1 MRLRAKIEKD
11 NHMDNIVS
19 QLMTMRDEFAR
30 MMEQLNIESKAQEV
44 KALEAE
50 AAAPDFWNDSDTAQ
64 KKMQKMSRL
73 KNQVD
78 KWQKV
83 YARVSDALELAELD
97 DPDLEAEMMSETE
110 ALTRVYDNMSLEA
123 MLSGEYDAEDALLS
137 IHAGAGGTEA
147 QDWAAILER
156 MYLRWMERGGY
167 KVSII
172 DKTYGEEAG
181 IKSVTLSV
189 SGDNAYGYL
198 QSEQGV
204 HRLVRISPYDSN
216 ARRHT
221 SFAKVELVPDIADD
235 IEIEI
240 AQSDIRVDVFRAS
253 GPGGQSVNTTDSA
266 VRITHIPTGITAQSQ
281 NEKSQHKNKEQ
292 AMKVLKNRLWEEER
306 RKQEAEMAEL
316 KGENVDAG
324 WGNQIRSYVLHPYQ
338 MVKDLRTRY
347 ETGNTAGVLDGDLDG
362 FMESYLRYKI
372 GDNEA
377 NEASES

>member
-1 MRLRAKIEKD
+1 
-11 NHMDNIVS
+11 MDNITG
-19 QLMTMRDEFAR
+19 QLTAMRDELAR
-30 MMEQLNIESKAQEV
+30 MMEQLNIENKAGEV
-44 KALEAE
+44 KTLEEE
-50 AAAPDFWNDSDTAQ
+50 AGAPDFWDDSDTAQ

-73 KNQVD
+73 KNQVE

-83 YARVSDALELAELD
+83 FARVSDALELAEME
-97 DPDLEAEMMSETE
+97 DPDLEEEMATETE
-110 ALTRVYDNMSLEA
+110 ALSKIFDSMSLQA
-123 MLSGEYDAEDALLS
+123 MLSGDYDAEDALLS

-156 MYLRWMERGGY
+156 MYLRWMERSGY

-240 AQSDIRVDVFRAS
+240 AQSDIRVDVYRAS

-292 AMKVLKNRLWEEER
+292 AMKVLKSRLWEEER
-306 RKQEAEMAEL
+306 RKQEEEMAEL

-372 GDNEA
+372 GDGEVSTQ
-377 NEASES
+377 EE

>member
-1 MRLRAKIEKD
+1 
-11 NHMDNIVS
+11 MDNITT
-19 QLMTMRDEFAR
+19 QLTSMRDELAR
-30 MMEQLNIESKAQEV
+30 MMEQLNIERKDGEA

-50 AAAPDFWNDSDTAQ
+50 AAAPDFWDDSDVAQ

-73 KNQVD
+73 KNQVE
-78 KWQKV
+78 KWQTV
-83 YARVSDALELAELD
+83 FGRVSDALELAEME
-97 DPDLEAEMMSETE
+97 DPDLEEEMASETE
-110 ALTRVYDNMSLEA
+110 ALTKIFDTMSLQA
-123 MLSGEYDAEDALLS
+123 MLSGDYDAEDALLS

-147 QDWAAILER
+147 QDWASILER
-156 MYLRWMERGGY
+156 MYMRWMESTGY

-181 IKSVTLSV
+181 IKSVTFSV

-198 QSEQGV
+198 QSEHGV

-221 SFAKVELVPDIADD
+221 SFAKVEIVPDIADE

-240 AQSDIRVDVFRAS
+240 AQADIRVDVYRAS

-266 VRITHIPTGITAQSQ
+266 VRITHIPTNITAQSQ

-292 AMKVLKNRLWEEER
+292 ALKVLKARLFEFER
-306 RKQEAEMAEL
+306 KKQEAEMAEL

-372 GDNEA
+372 GDGEVT
-377 NEASES
+377 ESSES

>member
-1 MRLRAKIEKD
+1 
-11 NHMDNIVS
+11 MDNMLG
-19 QLMTMRDEFAR
+19 QLTTMRDEFSR
-30 MMEQLNIESKAQEV
+30 MMEQLNIESKSDEV

-50 AAAPDFWNDSDTAQ
+50 AGAPDFWNDSDTAQ

-78 KWQKV
+78 KWHKV
-83 YARVSDALELAELD
+83 FARVSDALELAELD
-97 DPDLEAEMMSETE
+97 DPDLEAEMTSETV
-110 ALTRVYDNMSLEA
+110 ALTKVFDAMSLEA

-147 QDWAAILER
+147 QDWASILER
-156 MYLRWMERGGY
+156 MYVRWMETTGY

-181 IKSVTLSV
+181 IKSVTLGV

-240 AQSDIRVDVFRAS
+240 AQSDIRVDVYRAS

-266 VRITHIPTGITAQSQ
+266 VRITHVPTGITAQSQ

-306 RKQEAEMAEL
+306 RKQKEEMDEL

-362 FMESYLRYKI
+362 FMESFLRYKI
-372 GDNEA
+372 GDDDAGET
-377 NEASES
+377 SDD

>member
-1 MRLRAKIEKD
+1 
-11 NHMDNIVS
+11 MDVTN
-19 QLMTMRDEFAR
+19 QLKSMRDELAR
-30 MMEQLNIESKAQEV
+30 MMEQLNIESKVAQV
-44 KALEAE
+44 KELEEESAS
-50 AAAPDFWNDSDTAQ
+50 ADFWNDSDDAQ
-64 KKMQKMSRL
+64 KKMKKMSRL
-73 KNQVD
+73 KNQVE

-83 YARVSDALELAELD
+83 FARVSDALELAELD
-97 DPDLEAEMMSETE
+97 DSDLADEMAKETRT
-110 ALTRVYDNMSLEA
+110 LTKIFDEMSLQA
-123 MLSGEYDAEDALLS
+123 MLSGEYDNEDAILS

-147 QDWAAILER
+147 QDWASMLER
-156 MYLRWMERGGY
+156 MYLRWMERTGY

-181 IKSVTLSV
+181 IKSVTLNV
-189 SGDNAYGYL
+189 KGDNAYGYL

-235 IEIEI
+235 IEIDI
-240 AQSDIRVDVFRAS
+240 AQSDLRIDVYRAS

-266 VRITHIPTGITAQSQ
+266 VRITHIPTNIVVQSQ
-281 NEKSQHKNKEQ
+281 NEKSQLQNKEQ
-292 AMKVLKNRLWEEER
+292 AMKVLKARLFEYER
-306 RKQEAEMAEL
+306 KKQEAELAEL

-347 ETGNTAGVLDGDLDG
+347 ETGNTSGVLDGDLDG

-372 GDNEA
+372 SDGEIVEEGEN
-377 NEASES
+377 

>member
-1 MRLRAKIEKD
+1 ML
-11 NHMDNIVS
+11 S
-19 QLMTMRDEFAR
+19 QLTHMRDELAR
-30 MMEQLNIESKAQEV
+30 MMEQLNIESKSSEFQ
-44 KALEAE
+44 ALEQE
-50 AAAPDFWNDSDTAQ
+50 ASAPDFWNDSDTAQ

-73 KNQVD
+73 KNQVE
-78 KWQKV
+78 KWQRV
-83 YARVSDALELAELD
+83 FGRVSDALELAELED
-97 DPDLEAEMMSETE
+97 DDLAEEMATETE
-110 ALTRVYDNMSLEA
+110 ALSKLFDKMSLQA

-147 QDWAAILER
+147 QDWASILER
-156 MYLRWMERGGY
+156 MYLRWTEQSGY
-167 KVSII
+167 KVSIV

-181 IKSVTLSV
+181 IKSVTMTV

-198 QSEQGV
+198 QSEHGV

-221 SFAKVELVPDIADD
+221 SFAKIEIVPDIADD

-240 AQSDIRVDVFRAS
+240 AQSDIRVDVYRAS

-266 VRITHIPTGITAQSQ
+266 VRITHTPTGIVAQSQ
-281 NEKSQHKNKEQ
+281 NEKSQLQNKEQ
-292 AMKVLKNRLWEEER
+292 AMKILKARLFEFER
-306 RKQEAEMAEL
+306 QKQEAELAEL

-338 MVKDLRTRY
+338 MVKDLRTRH
-347 ETGNTAGVLDGDLDG
+347 ETGNTANVLDGDLDG

-372 GDNEA
+372 GDNEVQ
-377 NEASES
+377 EASE

>member
-1 MRLRAKIEKD
+1 
-11 NHMDNIVS
+11 MDSMVQ
-19 QLMTMRDEFAR
+19 QLTHMRDELAR
-30 MMEQLNIESKAQEV
+30 MMEQLNIESKAQE
-44 KALEAE
+44 AQTLEQE
-50 AAAPDFWNDSDTAQ
+50 ASAPNFWDDSDTAQ

-73 KNQVD
+73 KTQVE
-78 KWQKV
+78 KWHKV
-83 YARVSDALELAELD
+83 FGRVEDALELAELD
-97 DPDLEAEMMSETE
+97 DPDLVDEMTTETE
-110 ALTRVYDNMSLEA
+110 ALVKIFDDMSLQA
-123 MLSGEYDAEDALLS
+123 MLSGEYDDEDALLS

-147 QDWAAILER
+147 QDWASMLER
-156 MYLRWMERGGY
+156 MYIRWMERSGY
-167 KVSII
+167 KVSIV

-181 IKSVTLSV
+181 IKSVTMTV

-235 IEIEI
+235 IEIDI
-240 AQSDIRVDVFRAS
+240 AQSDLRVDVYRAS

-266 VRITHIPTGITAQSQ
+266 VRITHVPTGIVAQSQ
-281 NEKSQHKNKEQ
+281 NEKSQLQNKEQ
-292 AMKVLKNRLWEEER
+292 AMKILKARLFEYKR
-306 RKQEAEMAEL
+306 QKQEAELAEL

-338 MVKDLRTRY
+338 MVKDLRTKH
-347 ETGNTAGVLDGDLDG
+347 ETGNTSGVLDGDLDG

-372 GDNEA
+372 GDGETM
-377 NEASES
+377 EASE

>member
-1 MRLRAKIEKD
+1 
-11 NHMDNIVS
+11 MDTIIS
-19 QLMTMRDEFAR
+19 QLRRMRDELAQ
-30 MMEQLNIESKAQEV
+30 MMKQLNIEAKAQEAA
-44 KALEAE
+44 ALEAE
-50 AAAPDFWNDSDTAQ
+50 AAAPDFWDDSDAAQ

-73 KNQVD
+73 KAQVE

-83 YARVSDALELAELD
+83 FGRISDALELAELGD
-97 DPDLEAEMMSETE
+97 DELQEELTSETE
-110 ALTRVYDNMSLEA
+110 ALTKIFDQMSLEA
-123 MLSGEYDAEDALLS
+123 MLSGEYDSEDAILS

-147 QDWAAILER
+147 QDWASMLER
-156 MYLRWMERGGY
+156 MYLRWMERTGY
-167 KVSII
+167 KTSII

-181 IKSVTLSV
+181 IKSVTINV
-189 SGDNAYGYL
+189 QGDHAFGYL
-198 QSEQGV
+198 QSEHGV

-240 AQSDIRVDVFRAS
+240 DPHDIRVDVYRAS

-266 VRITHIPTGITAQSQ
+266 VRITHLPTGITAQSQ
-281 NEKSQHKNKEQ
+281 NEKSQHKNKDQ
-292 AMKVLKNRLWEEER
+292 AMKVLKARLFER
-306 RKQEAEMAEL
+306 ERQKQEAELAEL

-338 MVKDLRTRY
+338 MVKDLRTKY
-347 ETGNTAGVLDGDLDG
+347 ETGNTSGVLDGDLDA

-372 GDNEA
+372 GDGEVSEA
-377 NEASES
+377 NQS

>member
-1 MRLRAKIEKD
+1 
-11 NHMDNIVS
+11 MDTIIS
-19 QLMTMRDEFAR
+19 KLTQMRDELAR
-30 MMEQLNIESKAQEV
+30 MMEQLRIAEKEKEAQQ
-44 KALEAE
+44 LEQE
-50 AAAPDFWNDSDTAQ
+50 ASAPDFWDDSDTAQ
-64 KKMQKMSRL
+64 KKMQKMSKL
-73 KNQVD
+73 KGQVE

-83 YARVSDALELAELD
+83 FGRMSDALELAEMD
-97 DPDLEAEMMSETE
+97 DDDLAEELTSETE
-110 ALTRVYDNMSLEA
+110 ALTTIFDKMSLEA
-123 MLSGEYDAEDALLS
+123 MLSGDYDDEDAIIS

-147 QDWAAILER
+147 QDWAEILER
-156 MYLRWMERGGY
+156 MYLRWMERRGY
-167 KVSII
+167 KTEII

-181 IKSVTLSV
+181 IKSVTINV
-189 SGDNAYGYL
+189 RGDSAYGYL

-240 AQSDIRVDVFRAS
+240 AEKDIRVDVYRAS

-281 NEKSQHKNKEQ
+281 NEKSQHKNKDR
-292 AMKVLKNRLWEEER
+292 ALSVLKARLFEHER
-306 RKQEAEMAEL
+306 KLQEAEIAEL

-338 MVKDLRTRY
+338 MVKDLRTKH
-347 ETGNTAGVLDGDLDG
+347 ETGNTSGVLDGDLDA

-372 GDNEA
+372 GDGEVSPSDA
-377 NEASES
+377 